1 MRRYWIILALA
12 FVAATTEE
20 NRLYRVAEAAFNDK
34 IYDVAERQFSEFLE
48 KFPHSDRADGAQL
61 LLAEAQLNQGKSPEA
76 VRTLQDALTKW
87 PDKRPDSFRFWL
99 AEALARDGK
108 FAEAAARYEEVVE
121 KFPRSPYRA
130 QALYGLAFVPAQAKP
145 VRCRQHIAGATEKT
159 RLEGRVGAGSGTVA
173 RPDLSRAGKISRG
186 RRGVRWRDET
196 VPEHAGVLSRVVLAG
211 QIAGATQTVRRRAE
225 SVRDGDR
232 RVQGEVQQ
240 TRGRAVGCRSMVCS
254 GLGLLG
260 HRRNSTARRRH
271 FPPH

>member
-12 FVAATTEE
+12 FVAATAEE
-20 NRLYRVAEAAFNDK
+20 NRLYRVAEATFNDK

-130 QALYGLAFVPAQAKP
+130 QALYGLAFVQFKQNQFDAASTSRLSSRKLLAAYSVMRTALASPALPFAQ
-145 VRCRQHIAGATEKT
+145 
-159 RLEGRVGAGSGTVA
+159 
-173 RPDLSRAGKISRG
+173 
-186 RRGVRWRDET
+186 
-196 VPEHAGVLSRVVLAG
+196 LA
-211 QIAGATQTVRRRAE
+211 
-225 SVRDGDR
+225 
-232 RVQGEVQQ
+232 
-240 TRGRAVGCRSMVCS
+240 
-254 GLGLLG
+254 LPLLTI
-260 HRRNSTARRRH
+260 TA
-271 FPPH
+271 